1 MTLLLTHPDADP
13 ILAQQLHQTFGLIL
27 TDTLPEKG
35 VYLYLDAH
43 ELSLRHAAQKGLV
56 SVNFVSGSLDY
67 RRQKGGGEL
76 INKAINHKQNQT
88 VWDFTGGLGRDAF
101 IMASSGLKVTV
112 FERHPA
118 VAALL
123 ADGLQRASEVPELAS
138 IMANITLHHL
148 DVFNPQIDWPAM
160 GPKPDVVY
168 LDPMYPDSK
177 KSAAVKKEMAYF
189 HELVGAASDAGA
201 LLPLALGLAKK
212 RVIVKRPR
220 LGEWLN
226 QAEPAYQYQGKSTR
240 FDGYTPA
247 KVEVSS

>member
-1 MTLLLTHPDADP
+1 MTLLLIHPTADP
-13 ILAQQLHQTFGLIL
+13 IEAQQLSQAYGFTLSPN
-27 TDTLPEKG
+27 LPEQG
-35 VYLYLDAH
+35 VYLYLDEY
-43 ELSLRHAAQKGLV
+43 ELSLRHALKKGQV
-56 SVNFVSGSLDY
+56 SVNFISGSLDY

-76 INKAINHKQNQT
+76 INKAINHKQNQS

-123 ADGLQRASEVPELAS
+123 ADGLKRAAAVPELAA
-138 IMANITLHHL
+138 IMTNITLHHL
-148 DVFNPQIDWPAM
+148 DVFDPQLNWAQI
-160 GPKPDVVY
+160 GPQPDVVY

-189 HELVGAASDAGA
+189 HELVGAGDDAAA

-240 FDGYTPA
+240 FDGYTPP
-247 KVEVSS
+247 KR

>member
-1 MTLLLTHPDADP
+1 MTSLLTLPCADP
-13 ILAQQLHQTFGLIL
+13 IQGQQLCQDYGFALMHTPPPQ
-27 TDTLPEKG
+27 G
-35 VYLYLDAH
+35 VYLCLDEH
-43 ELSLRHAAQKGLV
+43 GLSLRHADKKGQV

-76 INKAINHKQNQT
+76 INKAINHKHNHT

-101 IMASSGLKVTV
+101 IMASSGLTVTV

-123 ADGLQRASEVPELAS
+123 ADGLQRAAAAPELAS

-148 DVFNPQIDWPAM
+148 DVFAPDLAWANI
-160 GPKPDVVY
+160 GPRPDVVY

-189 HELVGAASDAGA
+189 HELVGAGDDAGN

-226 QAEPAYQYQGKSTR
+226 HIEPAYQYLGKSTR
-240 FDGYTPA
+240 FDGYAPVQA
-247 KVEVSS
+247 NDL

>member
-1 MTLLLTHPDADP
+1 MTLLLRLPTADAAEGQR
-13 ILAQQLHQTFGLIL
+13 LC
-27 TDTLPEKG
+27 DTYQFIAIDTPPTEG
-35 VYLYLDAH
+35 VYLCLDEH
-43 ELSLRHAAQKGLV
+43 ELSLRHALKKGQV
-56 SVNFVSGSLDY
+56 SVDFCRGGLDY

-76 INKAINHKQNQT
+76 IHKAINHKQNHT
-88 VWDFTGGLGRDAF
+88 VWDFTGGLGRDTF
-101 IMASSGLKVTV
+101 IMASSGLQVTV

-123 ADGLQRASEVPELAS
+123 ADGLQRAANAPELTD

-148 DVFNPQIDWPAM
+148 DVFDPTLDWTNM
-160 GPKPDVVY
+160 GPRPDVVY

-189 HELVGAASDAGA
+189 HELVGSASDAGA
-201 LLPLALGLAKK
+201 LLPLALTLAKK

-226 QAEPAYQYQGKSTR
+226 QTEPAYQYQGKSTR
-240 FDGYTPA
+240 FDGYTPL
-247 KVEVSS
+247 KTSDL

>member
-1 MTLLLTHPDADP
+1 MTLLFTHPTADP
-13 ILAQQLHQTFGLIL
+13 LEAQQLSQTYGL
-27 TDTLPEKG
+27 TASNFLPEAG
-35 VYLYLDAH
+35 VYLHLDDQA
-43 ELSLRHAAQKGLV
+43 LSLRHALKKGEV

-101 IMASSGLKVTV
+101 IMASSGLCVTV

-123 ADGLQRASEVPELAS
+123 ADGLKRAAGSPELAP

-148 DVFNPQIDWPAM
+148 DVFDPSLDWASI
-160 GPKPDVVY
+160 GPRPDVVY

-189 HELVGAASDAGA
+189 HELVGTSGDAGD

-220 LGEWLN
+220 LGAWLN
-226 QAEPAYQYQGKSTR
+226 EAEPAYQYQGKSTR
-240 FDGYTPA
+240 FDGYTPPKQA
-247 KVEVSS
+247 I

>member
-1 MTLLLTHPDADP
+1 MTLLFTTPNADAEE
-13 ILAQQLHQTFGLIL
+13 AQRLCQTYGFLHCT
-27 TDTLPEKG
+27 TLPTEG
-35 VYLYLDAH
+35 VYLTLDDEA
-43 ELSLRHAAQKGLV
+43 LSLRHAQKKGQV
-56 SVNFVSGSLDY
+56 SVNFISGSLDY

-123 ADGLQRASEVPELAS
+123 ADGLQRAAAAPELAE
-138 IMANITLHHL
+138 IMNNITLHHL
-148 DVFNPQIDWPAM
+148 DVFTPGLSWADM
-160 GPKPDVVY
+160 GPQPDVVY

-189 HELVGAASDAGA
+189 HELVGSASDSGD
-201 LLPLALGLAKK
+201 LLPLALSLAKK

-240 FDGYTPA
+240 FDGYTPN
-247 KVEVSS
+247 KQVTHS